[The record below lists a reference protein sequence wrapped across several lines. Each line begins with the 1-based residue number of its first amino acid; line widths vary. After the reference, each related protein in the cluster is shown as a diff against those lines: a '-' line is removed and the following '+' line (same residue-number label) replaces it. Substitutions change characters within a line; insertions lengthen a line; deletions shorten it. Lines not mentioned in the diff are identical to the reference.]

1 MKQFRSNARALN
13 EDAAGG
19 SRIPAD
25 AGIGLRGDHYRR
37 MDAEH
42 PPVGWL
48 EVHPENYFGRGGL
61 PHHYLERLR
70 AVYPLSFHGVGLSLG
85 SVDPLDRGH
94 LARIAELAAH
104 YRPDLVSE
112 HLSWGSYGGTHFND
126 LLPLPLTRES
136 LEHFCARVDEVQA
149 YLGRQIL
156 VENPSTYLV
165 STGDE
170 MNEPEFLNTLARRTG
185 CALLL
190 DINNVYVCARNH
202 GFDPRTWIDAIDA
215 RSVGEFHLAGHVE
228 NVFEDGMLLIDSH
241 NRPVCD
247 DVWTLYRRAV
257 ERIGRRPTLIEW
269 DSELPE
275 LEVLVA
281 EAATAQGILETCR
294 AVAA

>member
-1 MKQFRSNARALN
+1 MQHSTPDDRASN
-13 EDAAGG
+13 EDIASGA
-19 SRIPAD
+19 RIPTR

-37 MDAEH
+37 MDSEH

-61 PHHYLERLR
+61 PHYYLERLR

-104 YRPDLVSE
+104 YRPGLVSE
-112 HLSWGSYGGTHFND
+112 HLSWGSFDGTHFND

-149 YLGRQIL
+149 RLGRQIL
-156 VENPSTYLV
+156 VENPSTYLAC
-165 STGDE
+165 SADE
-170 MNEPEFLNTLARRTG
+170 LAEPEFLNTLAERTG

-190 DINNVYVCARNH
+190 DVNNVYVCARNH
-202 GFDPRTWIDAIDA
+202 GFEPRTWIDAIDPDA
-215 RSVGEFHLAGHVE
+215 VAEFHLAGHVE

-247 DVWTLYRRAV
+247 DVWTLYRHAV

-281 EAATAQGILETCR
+281 EAAKAQAILEAR
-294 AVAA
+294 HDVAA